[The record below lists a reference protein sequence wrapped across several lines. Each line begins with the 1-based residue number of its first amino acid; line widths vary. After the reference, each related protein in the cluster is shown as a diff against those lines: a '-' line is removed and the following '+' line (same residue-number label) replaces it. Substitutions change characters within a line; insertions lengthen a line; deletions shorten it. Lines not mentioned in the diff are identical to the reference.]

1 MKRRWTVVKGVSHV
15 ALVFFFVHQKVR
27 VHASGQSMCTI
38 KVLVNHRLKG
48 LSLPRDS
55 VSRLTERLDMPLIVL
70 TWQWN
75 QTQNKHTSES
85 IVTVDHCVF

>member
-15 ALVFFFVHQKVR
+15 ALVFFVHQKVR
-27 VHASGQSMCTI
+27 VHASGESMCTI
-38 KVLVNHRLKG
+38 KVLVNRLKG

-75 QTQNKHTSES
+75 QTQNKHTSEI